1 MRKLKTFI
9 DNLLA
14 KIGEKIFIH
23 YVERNSI
30 DKNSP
35 IGLSGCLLEIIV
47 FGIIGYIIYR
57 LFFS

>member
-1 MRKLKTFI
+1 MRKFKTFI

-14 KIGEKIFIH
+14 KIGEKIFMH
-23 YVERNSI
+23 YVEKYFMSVYPT
-30 DKNSP
+30 SLP
-35 IGLSGCLLEIIV
+35 GCLLEIVV